1 VESPVYFPEEFWQVS
16 AENVGD
22 VVFAWL
28 IPLLDD
34 EVLCLVNHGV
44 SVLESRLELEDP
56 DLVDYTRGMLKQQAG
71 YA

>member
-1 VESPVYFPEEFWQVS
+1 
-16 AENVGD
+16 
-22 VVFAWL
+22 
-28 IPLLDD
+28 
-34 EVLCLVNHGV
+34 VNHGV